1 MEDLTTGSISRHL
14 LKTTSFMLVTMVFQ
28 TLYFLVDLYWV
39 GRLGKEAIA
48 GVGIA
53 GNLTFIVLAITQM
66 LAVGTT
72 TLISHAAG
80 RKEREQAQQVLTQ
93 SLLLAAFIGAL
104 FLIVVTALRESYVGS
119 LSPDSVS
126 AAAANSYLS
135 WFIPAMAL
143 QFPMVVMAAAL
154 RGTGNFKPGMV
165 VQTATVIINIVLAP
179 ALMFGWIGTPQMGVA
194 GAGLASFVAII
205 VGTIWLAY
213 YFFDAA
219 SYLKLHPHF
228 KPNAST
234 WAQVLKIGLP
244 AGVEFAF
251 IAVYLFVVYTVSRPF
266 GAAAQAG
273 FGIGQRITQAGFMPV
288 VALGFAVAPVAGQN
302 FGARKADRVLET
314 FKRAA
319 LMAASIMALFTIPCV
334 FAGEAMI
341 RFFSSDPAVIAVGAE
356 YLRLISWSLAAGGVV
371 FVNGSIFQAM
381 GNTIPP
387 LIASFVRIL
396 VVAIPAILLSR
407 MAGFELRW
415 IWYLSV
421 AATMMQLTMNLLL
434 LRREL
439 RIRLAF
445 QSSAFDAAS
454 AAVARQC
461 LCLLRRLRCGLS
473 IAATHIIQGDG
484 HALRRAQGLQI
495 RCRSDGRRFG
505 RGCNG
510 RNTRRAVLDDGQP
523 RPSGQRAE
531 RAAELAHDERGLRV
545 HQIFEALADQP
556 GQCERPADGLGA
568 GARRDAGRR
577 TERPRKRAE
586 SAHRQWVHVH
596 QRRLGHALQDRRAQ
610 RRKRRARLGDRS
622 GRCSTRATSRARAAS
637 RCGKT
642 SSSRTSPT
650 DA

>member
-14 LKTTSFMLVTMVFQ
+14 LKTTGFMLVTMVFQ

-66 LAVGTT
+66 LGVGTT
-72 TLISHAAG
+72 SLISNAAG
-80 RKEREQAQQVLTQ
+80 RKEREQAQLVLTQ

-104 FLIVVTALRESYVGS
+104 FLILVTALRESYVNS
-119 LSPDSVS
+119 LSPDPVS
-126 AAAANSYLS
+126 AEAASSYLS

-205 VGTIWLAY
+205 IGTVWLAF
-213 YFFDAA
+213 YFVEAA
-219 SYLKLHPHF
+219 SYLRLHPHF
-228 KPNAST
+228 KPHGGM
-234 WAQVLKIGLP
+234 WAQVLRIGLP
-244 AGVEFAF
+244 AGVEFAL

-273 FGIGQRITQAGFMPV
+273 FGIGQRITQAGFMPI

-302 FGARKADRVLET
+302 FGARQADRVLET

-319 LMAASIMALFTIPCV
+319 LMAAAIMALFTIPCV

-341 RFFSSDPAVIAVGAE
+341 RFFSSDPAVIAIGAE

-421 AATMMQLTMNLLL
+421 AATMLQLTMNLLL
-434 LRREL
+434 LRREF

-445 QSSAFDAAS
+445 
-454 AAVARQC
+454 R
-461 LCLLRRLRCGLS
+461 
-473 IAATHIIQGDG
+473 
-484 HALRRAQGLQI
+484 
-495 RCRSDGRRFG
+495 
-505 RGCNG
+505 
-510 RNTRRAVLDDGQP
+510 
-523 RPSGQRAE
+523 
-531 RAAELAHDERGLRV
+531 
-545 HQIFEALADQP
+545 
-556 GQCERPADGLGA
+556 
-568 GARRDAGRR
+568 
-577 TERPRKRAE
+577 
-586 SAHRQWVHVH
+586 
-596 QRRLGHALQDRRAQ
+596 
-610 RRKRRARLGDRS
+610 
-622 GRCSTRATSRARAAS
+622 
-637 RCGKT
+637 
-642 SSSRTSPT
+642 
-650 DA
+650 